1 MMYLVLNFRRKV
13 KNNENPLWNNRNP
26 KSQRDTNAAEV
37 KNLYSRINVED
48 ELFLIFLIVI
58 II

>member
-1 MMYLVLNFRRKV
+1 MMYLVLNFRREV
-13 KNNENPLWNNRNP
+13 KNNEKSLRNNRNP
-26 KSQRDTNAAEV
+26 KSQTDTNAVEV

>member
-1 MMYLVLNFRRKV
+1 MMYIVLNFRKKV

-26 KSQRDTNAAEV
+26 KSQRVTNAAEV
-37 KNLYSRINVED
+37 KNLYSMINVED
-48 ELFLIFLIVI
+48 ELFLIFLII

>member
-1 MMYLVLNFRRKV
+1 MK
-13 KNNENPLWNNRNP
+13 NPLRNNRNP
-26 KSQRDTNAAEV
+26 KSQTDTNAAEV

>member
-1 MMYLVLNFRRKV
+1 MMYIVLNFRRKV

-48 ELFLIFLIVI
+48 DYFLYFL
-58 II
+58 

>member
-1 MMYLVLNFRRKV
+1 MMYIVLNFRRKV
-13 KNNENPLWNNRNP
+13 KNNENPLRNNRNP
-26 KSQRDTNAAEV
+26 KSQRDTNTAEV

>member
-1 MMYLVLNFRRKV
+1 MK
-13 KNNENPLWNNRNP
+13 NPLRNNRNP
-26 KSQRDTNAAEV
+26 KSQRDTNATEV